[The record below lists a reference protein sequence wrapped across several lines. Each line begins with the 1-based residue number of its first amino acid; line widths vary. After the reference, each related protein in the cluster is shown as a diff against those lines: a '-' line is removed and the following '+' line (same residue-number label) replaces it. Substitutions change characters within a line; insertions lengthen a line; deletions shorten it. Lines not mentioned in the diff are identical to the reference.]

1 MENNFLIYI
10 ENKEKEYFG
19 SVKDDETWNSIERY
33 KPFYKDVPVKG
44 LKNLFAYFHSELN
57 SLFRELNSG
66 RNRINAD
73 PSRYYLKLIEQFLTI
88 EENLQKSKYEF
99 NIESTYKNKIL
110 ECNKLLEQ
118 SNGTDIPNDFQR
130 IAIIEVRP
138 IFELLNTNAGLKLFQ
153 DLIAKLYDKNW
164 DLGKTFESKV
174 RYKSFQDNLLTWET
188 MVSDDEKILL
198 KNNWKHIREFVQTTF
213 GRDTKIEN
221 IPVENLNINENKKL
235 NQTNFSIKTGDSI
248 PMNKIEDR
256 KLLFSNKDIEYDF
269 KYNNILLK
277 GVPGTGKSRMID
289 KIINHHLKLENQ
301 QETNVLRINIHSAS
315 SNADL
320 MQGIGISSNEK
331 GEIEYKERQ
340 GLIFELIERAT
351 FNPNQPF
358 ALVLEE
364 IQENSLNELIGDL
377 IYLIEDSKRANN
389 LKPDNK
395 EYTYK
400 ELLEKV
406 LKDSP
411 SLDKVKMPNLI
422 SQDSESKVMLMPD
435 NLFVF
440 CTSNY
445 RDDRKVIEDNLLRR
459 FEVIEIYPKYKEDI
473 GDDFKSEDVSTFLKA
488 LNESIISVCKGNG
501 EIHPDRFMIGHSI
514 WLKVDTKEEFSRA
527 FLKVVTE
534 FKDVRDMHFDDFQKI
549 MKDLEFPFEVEKE
562 YTSYEEWIKVLQN
575 ECYDFLNLK

>member
-1 MENNFLIYI
+1 MDRVKIQEIADEAGASNAVLIEKAKELGYDVKAANSTVTI
-10 ENKEKEYFG
+10 EQAGILIDYTINGVKPKASKPKTVKEVDKKRTVRKGKITVTPKNKEKSLNFVENNIKYWLIPSNPKEYNAVEELGKG
-19 SVKDDETWNSIERY
+19 SVWWS
-33 KPFYKDVPVKG
+33 
-44 LKNLFAYFHSELN
+44 
-57 SLFRELNSG
+57 
-66 RNRINAD
+66 
-73 PSRYYLKLIEQFLTI
+73 
-88 EENLQKSKYEF
+88 
-99 NIESTYKNKIL
+99 
-110 ECNKLLEQ
+110 NKLNNMKIDDIVYIYISQPIQQISIKTRIIDTDEEKKVFCLELIRFLD
-118 SNGTDIPNDFQR
+118 SD
-130 IAIIEVRP
+130 
-138 IFELLNTNAGLKLFQ
+138 KLHFN
-153 DLIAKLYDKNW
+153 Y
-164 DLGKTFESKV
+164 
-174 RYKSFQDNLLTWET
+174 
-188 MVSDDEKILL
+188 LL
-198 KNNWKHIREFVQTTF
+198 KNGLTNVQGKREIKNLSLLKYIQ
-213 GRDTKIEN
+213 DNEN
-221 IPVENLNINENKKL
+221 IINDNDKEMAINKEKKKI
-235 NQTNFSIKTGDSI
+235 FSEEEIV
-248 PMNKIEDR
+248 
-256 KLLFSNKDIEYDF
+256 YDF
-269 KYNNILLK
+269 KYKNILLK

-289 KIINHHLKLENQ
+289 KIINHHLKLEKH
-301 QETNVLRINIHSAS
+301 QENNVLRINIHSAS

-340 GLIFELIERAT
+340 GLIFDLIEKAT

-377 IYLIEDSKRANN
+377 IYLIEDSKRAKN

-422 SQDSESKVMLMPD
+422 SQDSESKVMIMPN

-501 EIHPDRFMIGHSI
+501 EIHPDRFMIGHST
-514 WLKVDTKEEFSRA
+514 WLDVEGKERFSRA
-527 FLKVVTE
+527 FLKVITE
-534 FKDVRDMHFDDFQKI
+534 FKDVKDTHFDDFQKI
-549 MKDLEFPFEVEKE
+549 VKDLEFPFEVEKA

>member
-1 MENNFLIYI
+1 MDNNLLVYI
-10 ENKEKEYFG
+10 QNKEIEYVE
-19 SVKDDETWNSIERY
+19 SVQDEETRNSIEKCKRCY
-33 KPFYKDVPVKG
+33 NDISIEA
-44 LKNLFAYFHSELN
+44 LKNLFAYFHSEFN

-73 PSRYYLKLIEQFLTI
+73 PSRYYLNLIEQFLTI
-88 EENLQKSKYEF
+88 EENLKKSKYEF

-118 SNGTDIPNDFQR
+118 SYGTDIPNDFKR
-130 IAIIEVRP
+130 IAIIEVKP
-138 IFELLNTNAGLKLFQ
+138 IFELLNSNDGLKLFQ
-153 DLIAKLYDKNW
+153 ELITKLYDKNW

-174 RYKSFQDNLLTWET
+174 RYKSFQNNLLTWET
-188 MVSDDEKILL
+188 MVSDDEKALLTDKWQDIQKLVKEVFGSEVKTKNIKDKIITKKSKGLL
-198 KNNWKHIREFVQTTF
+198 KYEFST
-213 GRDTKIEN
+213 E
-221 IPVENLNINENKKL
+221 E
-235 NQTNFSIKTGDSI
+235 
-248 PMNKIEDR
+248 
-256 KLLFSNKDIEYDF
+256 IEYNF
-269 KYNNILLK
+269 KYKNILLK

-289 KIINHHLKLENQ
+289 KIINHHLKLEKH
-301 QETNVLRINIHSAS
+301 QEKNVLRINIHSAS

-340 GLIFELIERAT
+340 GLIFEIIEKAT

-377 IYLIEDSKRANN
+377 IYLIEDSKRAKN

-411 SLDKVKMPNLI
+411 SIDKVKIPNLI
-422 SQDSESKVMLMPD
+422 SQDSEPKVMIMPD

-445 RDDRKVIEDNLLRR
+445 RDDRKIIEDNLLRR
-459 FEVIEIYPKYKEDI
+459 FEVIEIYPKYKDELAS
-473 GDDFKSEDVSTFLKA
+473 DFKNDEVSSFLKL
-488 LNESIISVCKGNG
+488 LNESIVRICKNNG

-527 FLKVVTE
+527 FLKVITE
-534 FKDVRDMHFDDFQKI
+534 FKDVKDMHFDDFQKI
-549 MKDLEFPFEVEKE
+549 INDLIFPFELKNDYV
-562 YTSYEEWIKVLQN
+562 SYESWIKALQN